1 MVLRGLVKL
10 LGIFVFLVAGG
21 CSPKEEPNRS
31 EFSESGHDTELD
43 KIDGM
48 VVVEQLILALTPKLV
63 LLSDSLVES
72 EIEISKTGPDLFD
85 ENFRM
90 ESVAVVDS
98 NASPDRQLKE
108 MPVRI
113 LEGELATTWPG
124 IFRNVQRFNSAHFY
138 FVDGNYVGPDRK
150 RFDSSV
156 GFEGKGVDAEGLTLS
171 IKGKIYI
178 GWSYKEDSWKIEK
191 WKFGT
196 MKTVRL
202 KEPLF
207 KEVLKE
213 VIMDQQQYNRAVSS
227 LHEKNIIN
235 LFTRNKFNVSKQVYA
250 DYLDLDS
257 TFQHPGLSV
266 VDYNKDGWDD
276 LYLMGRWGANQMFRN
291 NADGTFTDVA
301 KEIGLDIKGLCNC
314 ATFADFDN
322 DGDPDV
328 FIGRSLERSLYL
340 VNEGGRYIDM
350 TKEACG
356 SLLMPYLVSTI
367 SAVDYNQ
374 DGLLDVYLGLYG
386 PPQKSNSP
394 EEWANRFFPKK
405 MAQEI
410 LKRLPQS
417 HRYINR
423 LGPPNLL
430 LVNRGKGHFSVAP
443 ESREIAEWH
452 STYQSVWSDFD
463 QDGDQDVYICNDF
476 APDHLY
482 RNEGPRGS
490 SDDPRFVDVTKE
502 LAGESMQ
509 GFGMGASWGD
519 YDRDGRLDLYVSNM
533 FSKAGR
539 RITRSIEGLDPR
551 VPYSARGNLLFR
563 NKSSGFEQ
571 VAGVDSES
579 INVAKVGWAYG
590 AQFVDVD
597 NDGWLDIYSA
607 SGFYTAPEQ
616 ISTQNDL

>member
-1 MVLRGLVKL
+1 MVLRRLVKV
-10 LGIFVFLVAGG
+10 LGVGAFFVAVG
-21 CSPKEEPNRS
+21 CAPKEEINRS
-31 EFSESGHDTELD
+31 EVSKSHHNAEINN
-43 KIDGM
+43 IDRM
-48 VVVEQLILALTPKLV
+48 VAVEQLILELTPTLK
-63 LLSDSLVES
+63 LLSDSLIES
-72 EIEISKTGPDLFD
+72 EIEILSAGPDLFD
-85 ENFRM
+85 EDFRM
-90 ESVAVVDS
+90 ESVAVADS
-98 NASPDRQLKE
+98 NSLPADQIKE
-108 MPVRI
+108 MAVRVI
-113 LEGELATTWPG
+113 KGESVTMWSE
-124 IFRNVQRFNSAHFY
+124 IFKGVQRFQDAHFY
-138 FVDGNYVGPDRK
+138 FVDGSYDGADLK

-156 GFEGKGVDAEGLTLS
+156 GFEGKGVDAMGSTLS

-178 GWSYKEDSWKIEK
+178 DWNLKKEAWRIGE
-191 WKFGT
+191 WEFGS
-196 MKTVRL
+196 MKVVRL

-213 VIMDQQQYNRAVSS
+213 VILDQQQYERAVAS
-227 LHEKNIIN
+227 LHEKNIVD
-235 LFTRNKFNVSKQVYA
+235 LFTRNKFNVSKQLYA
-250 DYLDLDS
+250 DFLDLDS

-266 VDYNKDGWDD
+266 VDYNTDGWDD

-340 VNEGGRYIDM
+340 VNEKGRYNDR
-350 TKEACG
+350 TKEVCR

-386 PPQKSNSP
+386 PPQKSDSP
-394 EEWANRFFPKK
+394 ESWVNRFFPTS
-405 MAQEI
+405 MAKEI
-410 LKRLPQS
+410 LKRSSQS

-430 LVNRGKGHFSVAP
+430 LVNRGNGQFSVAP

-490 SDDPRFVDVTKE
+490 SGEPRFVDVTKE

-519 YDRDGRLDLYVSNM
+519 YDRDGKLDLYVSNM

-551 VPYSARGNLLFR
+551 VPYAARGNLLFK
-563 NKSSGFEQ
+563 NKSFGFDQ
-571 VAGVDSES
+571 VAGVEAES
-579 INVAKVGWAYG
+579 VNVAKVGWAYG

-616 ISTQNDL
+616 ISTEKDL

>member
-1 MVLRGLVKL
+1 MIRKSLVNVLGF
-10 LGIFVFLVAGG
+10 GVFFIVGG
-21 CSPKEEPNRS
+21 CAPKEEINRS
-31 EFSESGHDTELD
+31 GISDSHHNAEID
-43 KIDGM
+43 KIDRM
-48 VVVEQLILALTPKLV
+48 VAVEQLILGLTPKLK
-63 LLSDSLVES
+63 LLAGSLIEGG
-72 EIEISKTGPDLFD
+72 IEISKTGPDLFD
-85 ENFRM
+85 EEFRM
-90 ESVAVVDS
+90 GSVAVANS
-98 NASPDRQLKE
+98 NSLPADQIKE
-108 MPVRI
+108 MPVRV
-113 LEGELATTWPG
+113 LERESATMWSE
-124 IFRNVQRFNSAHFY
+124 IFKDVQRFNYAHFY
-138 FVDGNYVGPDRK
+138 FVDGNYVGSDLK
-150 RFDSSV
+150 RFESSV
-156 GFEGKGVDAEGLTLS
+156 GFEGKGVDAKGLALS

-178 GWSYKEDSWKIEK
+178 GWNFKRDAWRIVE
-191 WKFGT
+191 WKFEA
-196 MKTVRL
+196 MEMVKL

-207 KEVLKE
+207 KEVLKD
-213 VIMDQQQYNRAVSS
+213 VILDQKQYERAVAS
-227 LHEKNIIN
+227 LHEQNIIE

-250 DYLDLDS
+250 DFLDLDS

-276 LYLMGRWGANQMFRN
+276 LYLMGRWGVNQMFRN

-340 VNEGGRYIDM
+340 ANEGGRYVDK
-350 TKEACG
+350 TKETCG

-386 PPQKSNSP
+386 PPQKSDSP
-394 EEWANRFFPKK
+394 EKWVNRFFPKS
-405 MAQEI
+405 MAKEI

-430 LVNRGKGHFSVAP
+430 LVNRGEGHFSVAP

-490 SDDPRFVDVTKE
+490 SGDPRFVDVTKE
-502 LAGESMQ
+502 FAGESMQ

-519 YDRDGRLDLYVSNM
+519 YDRDGKLDLYVSNM

-551 VPYSARGNLLFR
+551 VPYAARGSLLFR
-563 NKSSGFEQ
+563 NKTFAFEQ
-571 VAGVDSES
+571 VAGVKDGSV
-579 INVAKVGWAYG
+579 NVAKVGWAYG

-616 ISTQNDL
+616 ISTENDL